1 MFCGKCGAKNEDHVA
16 FCANCGA
23 KLNGA
28 SSTSTVTLSTPSQNH
43 QNRRVGIIAVA
54 VVAVAVVLLGVFLF
68 GGRSYKSTVEKY
80 IDYQFSANAEGM
92 VSLIPSQMIEYIL
105 EQDGYDAQDLSKLID
120 ELENELQSYGVDAL
134 DSYLGEGWEMSYEIL
149 NASGVTGDDLDNI
162 KGTYENAGIKV
173 SAAKN
178 VEVDME
184 VKGPITNVDY
194 TMNIYLVKVGRSW
207 YLDVASMGNLF

>member
-80 IDYQFSANAEGM
+80 IDYQFDGNAEGIINLM
-92 VSLIPSQMIEYIL
+92 PDKMLDYAM
-105 EQDGYDAQDLSKLID
+105 EQDGYAPSDLDEAIADMND
-120 ELENELQSYGVDAL
+120 ELQDQLDTL
-134 DSYLGEGWEMSYEIL
+134 DSYFEEGWDISYKITDTED
-149 NASGVTGDDLDNI
+149 VKGDDLDGI
-162 KGTYENAGIKV
+162 KNSYADADVKV
-173 SAAKN
+173 SAAKS
-178 VEVDME
+178 VEVE
-184 VKGPITNVDY
+184 LTITSGETESSNSMYID
-194 TMNIYLVKVGRSW
+194 LVKVGRSW

>member
-43 QNRRVGIIAVA
+43 QNRRVGIIAIA

-80 IDYQFSANAEGM
+80 IDYQFDGNAEGIINLM
-92 VSLIPSQMIEYIL
+92 PDKMLDYAM
-105 EQDGYDAQDLSKLID
+105 EQDGYAPSDLDEAIADMND
-120 ELENELQSYGVDAL
+120 ELQDQLDTL
-134 DSYLGEGWEMSYEIL
+134 DSYFEEGWDISYKITDTED
-149 NASGVTGDDLDNI
+149 VKGDDLDGI
-162 KGTYENAGIKV
+162 KDSYADADVKV
-173 SAAKN
+173 SAAKS
-178 VEVDME
+178 VEVE
-184 VKGPITNVDY
+184 LTITSGETESSNSMYID
-194 TMNIYLVKVGRSW
+194 LVKVGRSW

>member
-80 IDYQFSANAEGM
+80 IDYQFDGNAEGIINLM
-92 VSLIPSQMIEYIL
+92 PDKMLDYAM
-105 EQDGYDAQDLSKLID
+105 EQDGYAPSDLDEAIADMND
-120 ELENELQSYGVDAL
+120 ELQDQLDTL
-134 DSYLGEGWEMSYEIL
+134 DSYFEEGWDISYKITDTED
-149 NASGVTGDDLDNI
+149 VKGDDLDGI
-162 KGTYENAGIKV
+162 KDSYADADVKV
-173 SAAKN
+173 SAAKS
-178 VEVDME
+178 VEVE
-184 VKGPITNVDY
+184 LTITSGETESSNSMYID
-194 TMNIYLVKVGRSW
+194 LVKVGRSW

>member
-43 QNRRVGIIAVA
+43 QNRRVGIIAIA

-80 IDYQFSANAEGM
+80 IDYQFDGNAEGIINLM
-92 VSLIPSQMIEYIL
+92 PDKMLDYAM
-105 EQDGYDAQDLSKLID
+105 EQDGYAPSDLDEAVADMND
-120 ELENELQSYGVDAL
+120 ELQDQLDTL
-134 DSYLGEGWEMSYEIL
+134 DSYFEEGWDISYKITDTED
-149 NASGVTGDDLDNI
+149 VKGDDLDGI
-162 KGTYENAGIKV
+162 KNSYADADVKV
-173 SAAKN
+173 SAAKS
-178 VEVDME
+178 VEVE
-184 VKGPITNVDY
+184 LTITSGETESSNSMYID
-194 TMNIYLVKVGRSW
+194 LVKVGRSW

>member
-23 KLNGA
+23 KLNSA

-80 IDYQFSANAEGM
+80 IDYQFDGNAEGIINLM
-92 VSLIPSQMIEYIL
+92 PDKMLDYAM
-105 EQDGYDAQDLSKLID
+105 EQDGYAPSDLDEAIADMND
-120 ELENELQSYGVDAL
+120 ELQDQLDTL
-134 DSYLGEGWEMSYEIL
+134 DSYFEEGWDISYKITDTED
-149 NASGVTGDDLDNI
+149 VKGDDLDGI
-162 KGTYENAGIKV
+162 KDSYADADVKV
-173 SAAKN
+173 SAAKS
-178 VEVDME
+178 VEVE
-184 VKGPITNVDY
+184 LTITSGETESSNSMYID
-194 TMNIYLVKVGRSW
+194 LVKVGRSW

>member
-28 SSTSTVTLSTPSQNH
+28 NSTSTVTLSTPSQNH

-80 IDYQFSANAEGM
+80 IDYQFDGNAEGIINLM
-92 VSLIPSQMIEYIL
+92 PDKMLDYAM
-105 EQDGYDAQDLSKLID
+105 EQDGYAPSDLDEAIADMND
-120 ELENELQSYGVDAL
+120 ELQDQLDTL
-134 DSYLGEGWEMSYEIL
+134 DSYFEEGWDISYKITDTED
-149 NASGVTGDDLDNI
+149 VKGDDLDGI
-162 KGTYENAGIKV
+162 KDSYADADVKV
-173 SAAKN
+173 SAAKS
-178 VEVDME
+178 VEVE
-184 VKGPITNVDY
+184 LTITSGETESSNSMYID
-194 TMNIYLVKVGRSW
+194 LVKVGRSW